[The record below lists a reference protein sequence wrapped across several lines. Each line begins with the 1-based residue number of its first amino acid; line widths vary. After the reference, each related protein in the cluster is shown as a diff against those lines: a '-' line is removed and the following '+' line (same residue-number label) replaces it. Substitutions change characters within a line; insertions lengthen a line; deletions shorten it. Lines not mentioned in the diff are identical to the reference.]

1 MNRRPTTGPNPWN
14 MTAPDGVIDL
24 FIDILGVIQQHGQG
38 GTETIDLVHDA
49 SLPRSFLTN
58 ENGTRVADPD
68 GVETLTINCIVAP
81 VGGDLRPIDPAELP
95 LETSSSSGP
104 GAGVFAAVAAGVAAA
119 AITLSGA
126 GWYARRRF
134 SRS

>member
-49 SLPRSFLTN
+49 SLPRSFLMN
-58 ENGTRVADPD
+58 ENGIRVADPD
-68 GVETLTINCIVAP
+68 GVETLTINCIVTP
-81 VGGDLRPIDPAELP
+81 VGGDLRRIDPAGLP
-95 LETSSSSGP
+95 LETLDSSGP
-104 GAGVFAAVAAGVAAA
+104 GAGVLAVVAAAIAAA

-126 GWYARRRF
+126 AWYARRRWV
-134 SRS
+134 R